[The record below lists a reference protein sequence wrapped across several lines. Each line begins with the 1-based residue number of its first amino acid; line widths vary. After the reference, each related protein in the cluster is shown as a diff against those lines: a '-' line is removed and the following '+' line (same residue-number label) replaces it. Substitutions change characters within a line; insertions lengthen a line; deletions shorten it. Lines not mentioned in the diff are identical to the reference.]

1 MKVTIHQPAFLP
13 WAGFWA
19 KVLQSD
25 ALILVENWQFSN
37 SSFEHRVKVGGSFL
51 TMPVHSIA
59 RNGQTVSP
67 AKLLVTPTA
76 KQVRTFEQAYLSK
89 KSKHKDAISF
99 ILEPFMEAVGKETI
113 LAEINTD
120 MMLRT
125 AELFGFHN
133 VLHVKEHR
141 YYQLLSDDKTEHL
154 TNLLEAYTPDYTRY
168 NSGAGGRNYL
178 DSSKFRD
185 VKFQSLPTDMSQDS
199 ILSWIS
205 QFGVQSTIHQLKN
218 LGEWHDK

>member
-1 MKVTIHQPAFLP
+1 
-13 WAGFWA
+13 
-19 KVLQSD
+19 
-25 ALILVENWQFSN
+25 
-37 SSFEHRVKVGGSFL
+37 
-51 TMPVHSIA
+51 
-59 RNGQTVSP
+59 
-67 AKLLVTPTA
+67 
-76 KQVRTFEQAYLSK
+76 
-89 KSKHKDAISF
+89 
-99 ILEPFMEAVGKETI
+99 MEAVGKETI